1 MSSSPAVREASRRMR
16 AVQTPIIP
24 AVGELIR
31 ANPGTISLG
40 QGVVYYGP
48 PAAATHRMQEFFASE
63 ENNKYGTVQGIPP
76 LVDQVRA
83 KLAAENAIE
92 IASAERIV
100 VTAGANMG
108 FLNALFAI
116 TDPGDEVI
124 LQAPYFFNHEMAIR
138 MLSCT
143 PVVVPTDSHY
153 QPVPEAVRDALSE
166 RTRAV
171 VTVSPNNPSG
181 AVYPERCL
189 REINALCRDAGI
201 YHISD
206 EAYENFV
213 FGETPHFS
221 PGACEGAEAYTVSLY
236 SLSKAYGFASWR
248 IGYMV
253 VPEHLFGAVL
263 KAQDTNL
270 ICPSMP
276 AQYAAM
282 GCLQAGSGYCREKLE
297 ALRQTRGMM
306 LRELAT
312 LGGLCEI
319 PAADGAFYI
328 LLRLNT
334 EMPPMDLVRRLIA
347 EHRVAVIPGT
357 TFGMDGGCYL
367 RVAYGAL
374 PPASAA
380 EGIRRLLTGLRTIL
394 G

>member
-1 MSSSPAVREASRRMR
+1 MR

-24 AVGELIR
+24 EVGELIR
-31 ANPGTISLG
+31 SNPGTISLG

-48 PAAATHRMQEFFASE
+48 PPQALERMQAFFDSQ
-63 ENNKYGTVQGIPP
+63 ENNKYGPVQGIPP
-76 LVDQVRA
+76 LVDLIRD
-83 KLAAENAIE
+83 KLVQENGID
-92 IASAERIV
+92 ASGDGRIV

-124 LQAPYFFNHEMAIR
+124 LPAPYFFNHEMAIR

-143 PVVVPTDSHY
+143 PVVVPTDEHY
-153 QPVPEAVRDALSE
+153 QVDPGALRNAVSQ
-166 RTRAV
+166 RTRAI

-181 AVYPERCL
+181 AVYPESRL
-189 REINALCRDAGI
+189 REVNALCGEAGV

-213 FGETPHFS
+213 YGDVPHYS
-221 PGACEGAEAYTVSLY
+221 PGGCPGGRDHTISLY

-253 VPEHLFGAVL
+253 LPEHLFKAVL

-276 AQYAAM
+276 AQFAAM
-282 GCLQAGSGYCREKLE
+282 GCLGAGPAYCRDKLRSIRE
-297 ALRQTRGMM
+297 TRAMV
-306 LRELAT
+306 LRELAS
-312 LGGLCEI
+312 LGALCEV
-319 PAADGAFYI
+319 PAADGAFYV
-328 LLRLNT
+328 LLRVDT
-334 EMPPMDLVRRLIA
+334 EMTPMALVRQLI
-347 EHRVAVIPGT
+347 ERHRVAVIPGT
-357 TFGMDGGCYL
+357 TFGMNRGCHL
-367 RVAYGAL
+367 RIAYGSL
-374 PPASAA
+374 TPASAA